1 MLNTML
7 RHRTVTTEDG
17 VVLPVVETG
26 RPYGSP
32 VVFVHGLASSSA
44 EFAGV
49 MSDPRL
55 ATYRLVAVDLR
66 GHGAQHQQLEE
77 AQITA
82 SDPADVHALWVR
94 DLHAVLVDL
103 SRAHLVGSSFG
114 ATVVQTWLST
124 ADHADTVAGVT
135 LVAGVPAMGP
145 APDDDPVA
153 SVITPE
159 AGAALGGA
167 ASGGQDDYAARVL
180 SRGGADASID
190 PELLATVAAIAAG
203 TQPAAVVAGLI
214 APFDHREFW
223 TSRPEHERARVQ
235 TIVCQEDQIFAAPAL
250 QRCWEQAGLTPRT
263 VPGAC
268 HSFPLRDPEGFA
280 GILLQALQV

>member
-1 MLNTML
+1 MPDTML

-17 VVLPVVETG
+17 VTMPVVEAG
-26 RPYGSP
+26 EPDGAP
-32 VVFVHGLASSSA
+32 IVFVHGLASSSA
-44 EFAGV
+44 ESVGV
-49 MSDPRL
+49 MGDPRL
-55 ATYRLVAVDLR
+55 ATYRLVAIDLR
-66 GHGAQHQQLEE
+66 GHGAGHQRLQE

-82 SDPADVHALWVR
+82 GDPAGVHALWAR
-94 DLHAVLVDL
+94 DVQAVVADL
-103 SRAHLVGSSFG
+103 PFVHLVGSSFG
-114 ATVVQTWLST
+114 ATVVQTWLS
-124 ADHADTVAGVT
+124 AAGHADAVSGVT
-135 LVAGVPAMGP
+135 VVSGVPAMGP
-145 APDDDPVA
+145 VADDDPVA

-167 ASGGQDDYAARVL
+167 ASGGQDDYAARVP

-190 PELLATVAAIAAG
+190 PELFAQVAAIAAG

-235 TIVCQEDQIFAAPAL
+235 TIVCQENQIFAAPAL

-268 HSFPLRDPEGFA
+268 HSFPLRDPEGFT
-280 GILLQALQV
+280 GMLLQALRV